1 MFVQYLAFIVLSIF
15 IGISPALAADDKL
28 APKEMEWHFDGHFG
42 TFNRQA
48 IQRGFKVYKEVCS
61 VCHSIKRIAF
71 RNLAEVGFS
80 EDEVKSLAAGYNVVD
95 GPDDEGEMFER
106 PGRASDIFPE
116 PYANE
121 KAARAANNNGA
132 LPPDLS
138 LIVKAR
144 PGGANYVYSLLT
156 GYQDPPSNFELGEN
170 MHYNPYFAGG
180 GKQFSMIP
188 PLLEKGQVEYED
200 GTEPTIEQMAYDVT
214 NFLQWA
220 AEPEME
226 ARKRLG
232 AATMIF
238 LVIFTGIFYFAY
250 KRIWT
255 RVK

>member
-1 MFVQYLAFIVLSIF
+1 MRTFLTLFFVFLFGFSAANAASDKIPPKQVEWQFEGP
-15 IGISPALAADDKL
+15 IGS
-28 APKEMEWHFDGHFG
+28 FD
-42 TFNRQA
+42 RQS

-61 VCHSIKRIAF
+61 ACHSIKRIAF
-71 RNLAEVGFS
+71 RNLKEVGFS
-80 EDEVKSLAAGYNVVD
+80 EAEVKSLAAGYSVSD

-106 PGRASDIFPE
+106 PGRTSDYFPL
-116 PYANE
+116 PYPND

-144 PGGANYVYSLLT
+144 EDGANYVYSLLT

-170 MHYNPYFAGG
+170 MHYNPYFAAG

-188 PLLEKGQVEYED
+188 PLLKDGQVEYTD
-200 GTEPTIEQMAYDVT
+200 GVEPTIDQMAIDVT

-226 ARKRLG
+226 ERKKLG
-232 AATMIF
+232 TMVMIF
-238 LVIFTGIFYFAY
+238 LFIFTGIFYLAY
-250 KRIWT
+250 KRIWS
-255 RVK
+255 KIK